1 MDGDCGA
8 KHNCPLMSYYRSPSS
23 QEVTRPR
30 DVVEL
35 WIGCEFNSVSP
46 DLKITGKVLRHVLA
60 SAHQHHV
67 KAQTDILGGDLS
79 AISRAETGKDNC
91 DTHAGDCSQAL
102 LGLFD

>member
-35 WIGCEFNSVSP
+35 WIGCEFNSVSL

-67 KAQTDILGGDLS
+67 KAQTDILGGNLS

-91 DTHAGDCSQAL
+91 DTKAGDSFPEL
-102 LGLFD
+102 LGLLD